1 MGSHPQVVD
10 DCSGILHIFSDG
22 SIWRCPLEDINFGR
36 IRFIDDNSVVFKD
49 ITYDQNLNLS
59 LRLYKPTLT
68 NPAAKLPVVFYFHG
82 GGFCLGSRVW
92 PNFHNACVRLASG
105 LHAFVV
111 APDHR
116 LAPEHKLPS
125 ALDDAVSAVEWL
137 QREALMSESG
147 GACDAWMGGGI
158 VDFDSVFIAG
168 DSSGGNIA
176 HHLAVSLGGGSVK
189 AAPVRVRGYVLMA
202 PFFGGVEWTKSEEEP
217 PEPLMKLELIE
228 R

>member
-1 MGSHPQVVD
+1 
-10 DCSGILHIFSDG
+10 
-22 SIWRCPLEDINFGR
+22 
-36 IRFIDDNSVVFKD
+36 
-49 ITYDQNLNLS
+49 
-59 LRLYKPTLT
+59 
-68 NPAAKLPVVFYFHG
+68 
-82 GGFCLGSRVW
+82 
-92 PNFHNACVRLASG
+92 
-105 LHAFVV
+105 
-111 APDHR
+111 
-116 LAPEHKLPS
+116 
-125 ALDDAVSAVEWL
+125 
-137 QREALMSESG
+137 
-147 GACDAWMGGGI
+147 MGGGI